1 MHRFPRALAAAT
13 VLVAFTTTA
22 CQGANPTGAPTQAAS
37 NPAFAGKKTG
47 TVKGTVT
54 QDGIQAAAFR
64 IFQVGGIGNAT
75 VTCTSGGVTTEV
87 KTDANGN
94 FAVQALQGTD
104 AVITATHSDS
114 SGNVFREV
122 ATVQVPTAEEPPIVD
137 VASLVTRRTGSI
149 QGMVEL
155 ANGVSPEG
163 VDVFV
168 GGTTMVGKASEKGRF
183 ALANVPEGVWD
194 VVIQKPGFG
203 RAVLEDVT
211 VQAGRPIVIS
221 EPVTLA
227 PEAGGT
233 AGIQAAIRDGSGK
246 AVVGATV
253 TVLAAD
259 GASTT
264 ATSDGQGNVTI
275 SNLPDGDYTVQV
287 YRPFYQPALGQ
298 TATVKDGKL
307 TDLGEI
313 KLQSTTMYFGQTTGQ
328 VVDEYGDPV
337 DGAVVMLDPP
347 VTEQIFTDAQGRFTL
362 DRIMPGEYT
371 LNIAAGGM
379 EVSSTQL
386 RIDNAPNTK
395 VTYDEPILM
404 RQTISVASTYR
415 LAQVGARQADL
426 VAPVVETGLLE
437 DNRVVLYWESP
448 DAAQL
453 PEGIVSVHY
462 EVEHLDDAEGSPDG
476 NDEDGYWKLVEAKA
490 DVSYVLASEDW
501 DQDEFRVRA
510 IGLDADGDEYV
521 SDWQEISLNEP
532 TSAGAAAYSVQQAK
546 GKIGKKAAAKHPKM
560 TKGKNNKKKPMVK
573 KPRKPLK
580 KKGILVKKKL
590 AKRQPL
596 KGKKPVHLTT
606 KSALKKA
613 VTDAVTKLKAMPVP
627 PKPIKK
633 PVPKPKPMFKRPLG
647 RGT

>member
-1 MHRFPRALAAAT
+1 
-13 VLVAFTTTA
+13 
-22 CQGANPTGAPTQAAS
+22 
-37 NPAFAGKKTG
+37 
-47 TVKGTVT
+47 
-54 QDGIQAAAFR
+54 
-64 IFQVGGIGNAT
+64 
-75 VTCTSGGVTTEV
+75 
-87 KTDANGN
+87 
-94 FAVQALQGTD
+94 
-104 AVITATHSDS
+104 
-114 SGNVFREV
+114 
-122 ATVQVPTAEEPPIVD
+122 
-137 VASLVTRRTGSI
+137 
-149 QGMVEL
+149 
-155 ANGVSPEG
+155 
-163 VDVFV
+163 
-168 GGTTMVGKASEKGRF
+168 MVGKASEKGRF

-194 VVIQKPGFG
+194 IVIQKPGFG

-211 VQAGRPIVIS
+211 VQAGRPIVIA
-221 EPVTLA
+221 EPITLA

-233 AGIQAAIRDGSGK
+233 AGIKAAIRDGSGK
-246 AVVGATV
+246 AVIGATV
-253 TVLAAD
+253 TVFAAD

-287 YRPFYQPALGQ
+287 YRPFYQPASGQ
-298 TATVKDGKL
+298 PATVKDGAL

-379 EVSSTQL
+379 EVSSTHL

-395 VTYDEPILM
+395 VTYEEPILM
-404 RQTISVASTYR
+404 RQSISVASNYR

-476 NDEDGYWKLVEAKA
+476 NDEDGYWTRVEAKA

-510 IGLDADGDEYV
+510 IGVDEDGDEYV

-532 TSAGAAAYSVQQAK
+532 ASASAGAAYSVQQAK
-546 GKIGKKAAAKHPKM
+546 GKIGQKAAKKHPKM
-560 TKGKNNKKKPMVK
+560 TKGKKGKKKPVVK
-573 KPRKPLK
+573 KKRKPLK
-580 KKGILVKKKL
+580 KKGILAKKKL

-596 KGKKPVHLTT
+596 KGKKPSHLTT
-606 KSALKKA
+606 KLAVNKA
-613 VTDAVTKLKAMPVP
+613 KQEAAAKQKATSGQVKPIQKVVP
-627 PKPIKK
+627 PSKFTFSRDRRK
-633 PVPKPKPMFKRPLG
+633 
-647 RGT
+647 GT